1 MRSQYKTIKIL
12 LILIMI
18 AGSLILPTGAAFG
31 IVGNSVEPIA
41 SLVSVPG
48 ALARASSDIRV
59 RRLKQ
64 MFNANQITPEDYFE
78 SIQSESASRDIEPE
92 AQE

>member
-1 MRSQYKTIKIL
+1 MRSQTKIFKIL
-12 LILIMI
+12 LIMIVI
-18 AGSLILPTGAAFG
+18 AGSLVLPTGAAFG
-31 IVGNSVEPIA
+31 VVGQNLETS
-41 SLVSVPG
+41 STMVSVPG

-78 SIQSESASRDIEPE
+78 SIQSESAARDIGLESGE
-92 AQE
+92 